1 MSGHSKWATIKRKK
15 GAADEK
21 KGAIYTKLA
30 KYIQIAAKD
39 GADPDNNAKLKEA
52 IARAKAQNM
61 PNDNIERAIKK
72 GSGEGNSANW
82 EEATYEGYGIGG
94 IAVIVETL
102 TDNRNRTAGDVRH
115 YFDKFGGN
123 LGQNGCVSYMFD
135 KKGVIEI
142 DAEETDY
149 TEDEIMEIALE
160 AGADDMTANEDTY
173 EITTDPTMF
182 LAVTEALQQKGIEF
196 LNAEVA
202 MVPQNYTK
210 LEDPEAIAK
219 FNKMIDMFEEND
231 DVQNV
236 WHNADID
243 EEE

>member
-21 KGAIYTKLA
+21 QGAIYTKLA

-39 GADPDNNAKLKEA
+39 GADPDNNSKLKEA
-52 IARAKAQNM
+52 IQRAKAQNM
-61 PNDNIERAIKK
+61 PNDSIERAIKK
-72 GSGEGNSANW
+72 GSGETGGANW
-82 EEATYEGYGIGG
+82 EDVIYEGHGSGG
-94 IAVIVETL
+94 SAVIVEAL
-102 TDNRNRTAGDVRH
+102 TDNKNRTAGDIRH

-135 KKGVIEI
+135 KKGVIVI

-149 TEDEIMEIALE
+149 SEDEIMEMALD
-160 AGADDMTANEDTY
+160 AGADDMVTNEGTY
-173 EITTDPTMF
+173 EITTDPASF
-182 LAVTEALQQKGIEF
+182 IEVTEALQAKGLEF

-202 MVPQNYTK
+202 MVPQNYTR
-210 LEDPEAIAK
+210 LEDPDAIVK
-219 FNKMIDMFEEND
+219 FNKMLDMFEEND

-243 EEE
+243 EE

>member
-39 GADPDNNAKLKEA
+39 GADPDNNSKLKEA
-52 IARAKAQNM
+52 IQRAKAQNM
-61 PNDNIERAIKK
+61 PNDSIDRAIKK
-72 GSGEGNSANW
+72 GSGETGGANW
-82 EEATYEGYGIGG
+82 EDVIYEGYGIGG
-94 IAVIVETL
+94 IAVIVEAL
-102 TDNRNRTAGDVRH
+102 TDNKNRTAGDVRH

-135 KKGVIEI
+135 KKGVIVI

-149 TEDEIMEIALE
+149 SEDEIMEMALD
-160 AGADDMTANEDTY
+160 AGADDMVTNEGTY
-173 EITTDPTMF
+173 EITTDPASF
-182 LAVTEALQQKGIEF
+182 IEVTEALQAKGLEF

-202 MVPQNYTK
+202 MVPQNYTR
-210 LEDPEAIAK
+210 LEDPDAIVK
-219 FNKMIDMFEEND
+219 FNKMLDMFEEND

-243 EEE
+243 EE

>member
-39 GADPDNNAKLKEA
+39 GADPENNAKLKEA

-72 GSGEGNSANW
+72 GSGEAGGGNW

-135 KKGVIEI
+135 KKGVIVI
-142 DAEETDY
+142 DAEECDY
-149 TEDEIMEIALE
+149 TEDELMEIALD
-160 AGADDMTANEDTY
+160 AGADDMTTNEDTY
-173 EITTDPTMF
+173 EITTDPNMF
-182 LAVTEALQQKGIEF
+182 LEVTEALQQKKIEF
-196 LNAEVA
+196 INAEVA

-210 LEDPEAIAK
+210 LEDPDAIAK
-219 FNKMIDMFEEND
+219 FNKMIDMFEDND

-243 EEE
+243 EE

>member
-15 GAADEK
+15 GKADEI
-21 KGAIYTKLA
+21 KGKVYTKLA
-30 KYIQIAAKD
+30 KYISIAARE
-39 GADPDNNAKLKEA
+39 GADPNSNAKLKEA
-52 IARAKAQNM
+52 VARAKAQNM

-72 GSGEGNSANW
+72 GSGELGGNNW
-82 EEATYEGYGIGG
+82 ETVTYEGYGIGG

-102 TDNRNRTAGDVRH
+102 TDNKNRTAGDVRH

-123 LGQNGCVSYMFD
+123 LGTNGCVSFMFD

-142 DAEETDY
+142 DAEETDLS
-149 TEDEIMEIALE
+149 EEEIMDMAIE
-160 AGADDMTANEDTY
+160 AGADDMQANEDTY

-182 LAVTEALQQKGIEF
+182 LTVCDALQSKGLTFIS
-196 LNAEVA
+196 AEVA
-202 MVPQNYTK
+202 MVPQTYTK
-210 LEDPEAIAK
+210 LEDPDAIVK
-219 FNKMIDMFEEND
+219 FNRMLDMFDDND

>member
-39 GADPDNNAKLKEA
+39 GADPDNNSKLKEA
-52 IARAKAQNM
+52 IQRAKAQNM
-61 PNDNIERAIKK
+61 PNDSIERAIKK
-72 GSGEGNSANW
+72 GSGETGGANW
-82 EEATYEGYGIGG
+82 EDVIYEGYGIGG
-94 IAVIVETL
+94 IAVIVEAL
-102 TDNRNRTAGDVRH
+102 TDNKNRTAGDVRH
-115 YFDKFGGN
+115 YFDKCGGN

-135 KKGVIEI
+135 KKGVIVI

-149 TEDEIMEIALE
+149 SEDEIMEMALD
-160 AGADDMTANEDTY
+160 AGADDMVTNEGTY
-173 EITTDPTMF
+173 EITTDPASF
-182 LAVTEALQQKGIEF
+182 IEVTEALQAKGLEF

-202 MVPQNYTK
+202 MVPQNYTR
-210 LEDPEAIAK
+210 LEDPDAIVK
-219 FNKMIDMFEEND
+219 FNKMLDMFEEND

-243 EEE
+243 EE

>member
-30 KYIQIAAKD
+30 KYIQMAAKD
-39 GADPDNNAKLKEA
+39 GADPDNNSKLKEA
-52 IARAKAQNM
+52 IQRAKAQNM
-61 PNDNIERAIKK
+61 PNDSIERAIKK
-72 GSGEGNSANW
+72 GSGETGGANW
-82 EEATYEGYGIGG
+82 EDVIYEGYGIGG
-94 IAVIVETL
+94 IAVIVEAL
-102 TDNRNRTAGDVRH
+102 TDNKNRTAGDVRH

-135 KKGVIEI
+135 KKGVIVI

-149 TEDEIMEIALE
+149 SEDEIMEMALD
-160 AGADDMTANEDTY
+160 AGADDMVTNEGTY
-173 EITTDPTMF
+173 EITTDPASF
-182 LAVTEALQQKGIEF
+182 IEVTEALQAKGLEF

-202 MVPQNYTK
+202 MVPQNYTR
-210 LEDPEAIAK
+210 LEDPDAIVK
-219 FNKMIDMFEEND
+219 FNKMLDMFEEND

-243 EEE
+243 EE

>member
-39 GADPDNNAKLKEA
+39 GADPDNNSKLKEA
-52 IARAKAQNM
+52 IQRAKAQNM
-61 PNDNIERAIKK
+61 PNDSIERAIKK
-72 GSGEGNSANW
+72 GSGETGGANW
-82 EEATYEGYGIGG
+82 EDVIYEGYGIGG
-94 IAVIVETL
+94 IAVIVEAL
-102 TDNRNRTAGDVRH
+102 TDNKNRTAGDVRH

-135 KKGVIEI
+135 KKGVIVI
-142 DAEETDY
+142 DAEETDFD
-149 TEDEIMEIALE
+149 EDEIMEMALD
-160 AGADDMTANEDTY
+160 AGADDMVTNEGTY
-173 EITTDPTMF
+173 EITTDPASF
-182 LAVTEALQQKGIEF
+182 IEVTEALQAKGLEF

-210 LEDPEAIAK
+210 LEDPDAIAK
-219 FNKMIDMFEEND
+219 FNKMLDMFEEND

-243 EEE
+243 EE